1 MNKSMKVLVTGGC
14 GFIGSHMVDYLLENG
29 YQVIV
34 IDNLS
39 GGSLE
44 NLSHQNQNNNLSIEE
59 IDIRELDHNSSIFK
73 DLNYVYHFAGVGDIV
88 PSIKEPERYI
98 SNNVMGTL
106 RLLECIKHNKINKL
120 VYAASSSC
128 YGLADTPTNENHLIN
143 PQYPYALSKHQGTEL
158 IQHWYNVYKIP
169 YNIICIFNAYGTR
182 SRTSGAY
189 GAVFGVFL
197 KQKLSKKPFTV
208 VGDGTQKRDFVNV
221 RDLVEAFYLASIT
234 KITGEIFNV
243 GSGNPQTINYLIEL
257 IGGGEKVY
265 LPKRPGEPDIT
276 FADISKI
283 KKLLNWEP
291 KISFEEGVNE
301 MLNNISFWEKAPLW
315 DKNNIKSATKEWH
328 QYLS

>member
-1 MNKSMKVLVTGGC
+1 M
-14 GFIGSHMVDYLLENG
+14 
-29 YQVIV
+29 
-34 IDNLS
+34 
-39 GGSLE
+39 
-44 NLSHQNQNNNLSIEE
+44 SHQNQNNNLSIEE
-59 IDIRELDHNSSIFK
+59 IDIRKLDHNSSIFR
-73 DLNYVYHFAGVGDIV
+73 DLNYVFHFAGVGDIV

-197 KQKLSKKPFTV
+197 KQKLSNKPFTV

-315 DKNNIKSATKEWH
+315 DKKSIKSATKEWH